1 MMVSIGRQQRHTLT
15 AMPPSDLVST
25 PEAAK
30 VLGVSP
36 RTLQRYVKAG
46 LILPEI
52 TLPSGQYRW
61 NVAKLRRQI
70 GIPEE

>member
-1 MMVSIGRQQRHTLT
+1 
-15 AMPPSDLVST
+15 MPPSELVST

-30 VLGVSP
+30 ALGVSP
-36 RTLQRYVKAG
+36 RTLQRYVRNG
-46 LILPEI
+46 QVTPEI

-70 GIPEE
+70 GMADED

>member
-1 MMVSIGRQQRHTLT
+1 VTGV
-15 AMPPSDLVST
+15 PPSDLVST

-30 VLGVSP
+30 ALGVSP
-36 RTLQRYVKAG
+36 RTLQRYVRAG
-46 LILPEI
+46 LVTPEI

-70 GIPEE
+70 GIAEES

>member
-1 MMVSIGRQQRHTLT
+1 VT
-15 AMPPSDLVST
+15 AVPSDLVST

-30 VLGVSP
+30 ALGVSP

-46 LILPEI
+46 LVTPEI

-70 GIPEE
+70 GIAEEG

>member
-1 MMVSIGRQQRHTLT
+1 
-15 AMPPSDLVST
+15 MPPSDLVST

-30 VLGVSP
+30 ALGVSA
-36 RTLQRYVKAG
+36 RTLQRYVTQG
-46 LILPEI
+46 LVTPEI

-70 GIPEE
+70 GIAEEG

>member
-1 MMVSIGRQQRHTLT
+1 
-15 AMPPSDLVST
+15 MPPSDLVPT

-30 VLGVSP
+30 ALGVSP
-36 RTLQRYVKAG
+36 RTLQRYVRAG
-46 LILPEI
+46 LVTPEI

-70 GIPEE
+70 GAATEDE